1 MIYTLTEDEFQKIIR
16 RRSTGSIT
24 FTEFLDELSQKG
36 ISEYIIDVPTGQ
48 ATYKSMD
55 SEFKTDSQVN
65 YGVASQFNRDKALK
79 AIANISLPFL
89 EFLKE
94 MAEAGIVHYRVNIG
108 EKTVTYNGIEGE
120 KIEEQLKV

>member
-36 ISEYIIDVPTGQ
+36 ISEYIIDVATGQ